1 MARLVD
7 ERRAVSMSKTVD
19 MRGERVGRLLVIGRA
34 GSFTGGKAAWVC
46 ECDCGRDVIVTGA
59 HLREG
64 NTVSCGCKRDA
75 SQYGN
80 F

>member
-1 MARLVD
+1 
-7 ERRAVSMSKTVD
+7 MSSVKD
-19 MRGERVGRLLVIGRA
+19 MSGLRFGKLLVVTRA
-34 GSFTGGKAAWVC
+34 KSLFAGTRAARAAWAC
-46 ECDCGRDVIVTGA
+46 ECDCGRFATVSGG

-64 NTVSCGCKRDA
+64 SVVSCGCKRDA

>member
-1 MARLVD
+1 MAR
-7 ERRAVSMSKTVD
+7 MID
-19 MRGERVGRLLVIGRA
+19 MAGLRYGKLLVVCYAGSKFSGRA
-34 GSFTGGKAAWVC
+34 ARANWHC
-46 ECDCGRDVIVTGA
+46 ECDCGGFTTVTGA

-64 NTVSCGCKRDA
+64 SVVSCGCKRDA

>member
-1 MARLVD
+1 MTKLVD
-7 ERRAVSMSKTVD
+7 MAGRRYGKLIVVC
-19 MRGERVGRLLVIGRA
+19 RA
-34 GSFTGGKAAWVC
+34 GSLFAGGRAARAAWHC
-46 ECDCGRDVIVTGA
+46 ECDCGEFTTVSGG

-64 NTVSCGCKRDA
+64 SVVSCGCKRDA